1 MSSGHGQRVEQMGW
15 LRSPAP
21 ISTTRER
28 SSKYVSLLAPTMMP
42 SAPSYCTATYLPK
55 RDELSLRMV
64 LALPKASS
72 TGDASRS
79 ST

>member
-1 MSSGHGQRVEQMGW
+1 MEQMGW

-72 TGDASRS
+72 TGDECTSMSA
-79 ST
+79 TA